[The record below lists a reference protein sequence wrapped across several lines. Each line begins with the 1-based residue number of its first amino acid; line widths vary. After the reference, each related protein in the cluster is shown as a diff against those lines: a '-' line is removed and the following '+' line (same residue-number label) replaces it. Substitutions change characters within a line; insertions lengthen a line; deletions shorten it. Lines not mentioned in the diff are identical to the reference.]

1 MSTIQ
6 PTRAAA
12 VFAAIFF
19 VFGSG
24 AFLPNAVRFDRAA
37 GFAQDAAVETLDASA
52 SVNPGFFGGAADD
65 AGTNAVPATVSPSS
79 DSPFVAPSLL
89 APFGAAP
96 LDSPGVDASSAPL
109 AVAAQFAPLP
119 ASTAD
124 ADASPTPEIAA
135 LDARLAESGRKL
147 VGFLTLQTTAA
158 PGWHIY
164 SPTQGD
170 GGSPTKISVDAA
182 PSFEVGPFR
191 LATPFKVV
199 ESTGFRLEEL
209 TGTADWIAPLT
220 VAADAAPADA
230 AAFLADLK
238 ATGQVSALACSDGEG
253 GSCFPQN
260 VEFSAVF
267 DAQRD
272 AAPIWAAAEKLAVD
286 VGTSD
291 APKTE
296 TAASGADKTDKTNK
310 TTKADKSGDS
320 GNSGDSVKTD
330 ADAPA
335 EKTNFASRRFALL
348 LLYAFLGGLILN
360 ATPCVLP
367 VVGLKIMSFFDQA
380 GQKRSKAFMLNAWY
394 TLGVLVVFFALAF
407 ASVGLSFLF
416 TRALFQIL
424 MSVVVFALALSLMG
438 LWELQA
444 PAFLGGQKSNE
455 LTSKE
460 GSVGAFF
467 KGLITTLLAIPCGAP
482 LLSPTLDWAAET
494 ARGGETGLVVVV
506 YLVIGVGMSSPFLL
520 AGAFPELLKFFPKP
534 GAWMDTFRKT
544 MGYFLLI
551 AVVWILYSAPLDYQ
565 LPTVALLF
573 AIWFACWNIGRNQF
587 EYGPDAF
594 KKKATAWSVSAL
606 VVAVVALCSFDF
618 PGNPF
623 ETTLRSAVEKKTLR
637 WAERA
642 EKSGLLA
649 AEKAKPWRLF
659 DRATLDAELAAG
671 RVVVVDFTADWC
683 VNCKFL
689 EKTILHTPEAL
700 DALSARGVVTMTAD
714 WTNQDAQTPD
724 VLAINELLDAT
735 GARQV
740 PKLMFFSPDDPEN
753 PVVLSGLYSADKFF
767 ETLNNVAPETS
778 VASPKSETPEN

>member
-1 MSTIQ
+1 MSTIR
-6 PTRAAA
+6 PTRLVLLFVATF
-12 VFAAIFF
+12 FAW
-19 VFGSG
+19 GSG
-24 AFLPNAVRFDRAA
+24 AFLPNAVLLDRAA
-37 GFAQDAAVETLDASA
+37 GFAQDA
-52 SVNPGFFGGAADD
+52 
-65 AGTNAVPATVSPSS
+65 
-79 DSPFVAPSLL
+79 DSPFVAPSLID
-89 APFGAAP
+89 PFGAADP
-96 LDSPGVDASSAPL
+96 FGGDSFGAPSSADESTPL
-109 AVAAQFAPLP
+109 SVAAQIAPLP
-119 ASTAD
+119 TTNA
-124 ADASPTPEIAA
+124 PEIAE
-135 LDARLAESGRKL
+135 LAASGRKL
-147 VGFLTLQTTAA
+147 VGFLTLQTTVA

-191 LATPFKVV
+191 LATPFEVV
-199 ESTGFRLEEL
+199 ESTGFLLEEL
-209 TGTADWIAPLT
+209 TGTADWIAPIT
-220 VAADAAPADA
+220 VVADAAPADV

-238 ATGQVSALACSDGEG
+238 ATGKVAALACSDGEG

-260 VEFSAVF
+260 VEFSAAF
-267 DAQRD
+267 DSSRD
-272 AAPIWAAAEKLAVD
+272 AGSIWAAAEKLAPAASAPSAVD
-286 VGTSD
+286 AS
-291 APKTE
+291 KTE
-296 TAASGADKTDKTNK
+296 ASAADADATGKTDK
-310 TTKADKSGDS
+310 SGQAEQ
-320 GNSGDSVKTD
+320 
-330 ADAPA
+330 ADAPV

-348 LLYAFLGGLILN
+348 ILYAFLGGLILN

-380 GQKRSKAFMLNAWY
+380 GQKRSKAFMLNLWY
-394 TLGVLVVFFALAF
+394 ALGVSVVFFALAF

-424 MSVVVFALALSLMG
+424 MSVIVFALALSMMG

-494 ARGGETGLVVVV
+494 ARNGETGLVVVV
-506 YLVIGVGMSSPFLL
+506 YLVIGLGMSSPFLL

-534 GAWMDTFRKT
+534 GAWMETFRKT

-551 AVVWILYSAPLDYQ
+551 AVAWLLYSAPLDYQ

-594 KKKATAWSVSAL
+594 KKKAVGWGVSAL
-606 VVAVVALCSFDF
+606 VVAAVVFASFDF

-623 ETTLRSAVEKKTLR
+623 ETTLRPAVEKKMLR

-649 AEKAKPWRLF
+649 AEKEKPWRLF

-700 DALSARGVVTMTAD
+700 DALDGRGVVTMTAD

-740 PKLMFFSPDDPEN
+740 PKLMFFSPSDPEN

-767 ETLNNVAPETS
+767 ETLESVAPATE
-778 VASPKSETPEN
+778 KSQAETPKK

>member
-1 MSTIQ
+1 MSTFRL
-6 PTRAAA
+6 TRAVV
-12 VFAAIFF
+12 VFATFF
-19 VFGSG
+19 FIWGSG
-24 AFLPNAVRFDRAA
+24 TFLPNAVLLDRAA
-37 GFAQDAAVETLDASA
+37 GFAQDAAVETLDANANASA
-52 SVNPGFFGGAADD
+52 A
-65 AGTNAVPATVSPSS
+65 PSG

-89 APFGAAP
+89 DPFANDPFASNPFGGDANADANAP
-96 LDSPGVDASSAPL
+96 LS
-109 AVAAQFAPLP
+109 VAAQIAPLP
-119 ASTAD
+119 ASVAD
-124 ADASPTPEIAA
+124 DASPTSEIAA
-135 LDARLAESGRKL
+135 LDAELAASGRKL

-158 PGWHIY
+158 TGWHIY

-182 PSFEVGPFR
+182 PTFEVGPFR

-199 ESTGFRLEEL
+199 ESTGFKLEEL
-209 TGTADWIAPLT
+209 TGTADWIAPIS
-220 VAADAAPADA
+220 VAADAAPADV

-238 ATGQVSALACSDGEG
+238 ATGKVSALACSDGEG

-260 VEFSAVF
+260 VEFSAAF
-267 DAQRD
+267 DATR
-272 AAPIWAAAEKLAVD
+272 AVAPIWAAAEKLVSASAAVD
-286 VGTSD
+286 AS
-291 APKTE
+291 KTE
-296 TAASGADKTDKTNK
+296 VVADATVATGVKSAQTGKT
-310 TTKADKSGDS
+310 
-320 GNSGDSVKTD
+320 VKTD
-330 ADAPA
+330 AGAPA
-335 EKTNFASRRFALL
+335 EKTSFASRRFALL

-367 VVGLKIMSFFDQA
+367 VIGLKIMSFFDQA
-380 GQKRSKAFMLNAWY
+380 GQKRSKAFMLNVWY
-394 TLGVLVVFFALAF
+394 TLGVSVVFFALAF

-424 MSVVVFALALSLMG
+424 MSVIVFALALSLMG

-494 ARGGETGLVVVV
+494 ARGGETALVVVV
-506 YLVIGVGMSSPFLL
+506 YLVIGLGMSSPFLL

-534 GAWMDTFRKT
+534 GAWMETFRKT

-551 AVVWILYSAPLDYQ
+551 AVAWILYSAPLDYQ

-573 AIWFACWNIGRNQF
+573 AIWFACWNVGRNQF

-594 KKKATAWSVSAL
+594 KKKAVGWSVSAL
-606 VVAVVALCSFDF
+606 VVAAVVLCSFDF
-618 PGNPF
+618 PGNPLK
-623 ETTLRSAVEKKTLR
+623 TTLRPAVEKKMLR

-642 EKSGLLA
+642 EKAGLLA
-649 AEKAKPWRLF
+649 AEKEKPWRLF

-740 PKLMFFSPDDPEN
+740 PKLMFFSPADPEN

-767 ETLNNVAPETS
+767 ETLNQFAPEAEKTS
-778 VASPKSETPEN
+778 SKPETPEK

>member
-1 MSTIQ
+1 MSTIRA
-6 PTRAAA
+6 TRLALLFVASL
-12 VFAAIFF
+12 FAW
-19 VFGSG
+19 GSG
-24 AFLPNAVRFDRAA
+24 TFFPNAVSFDRAA
-37 GFAQDAAVETLDASA
+37 GFAQDA
-52 SVNPGFFGGAADD
+52 
-65 AGTNAVPATVSPSS
+65 
-79 DSPFVAPSLL
+79 DSPFVAPSLVD
-89 APFGAAP
+89 PFGAADP
-96 LDSPGVDASSAPL
+96 FGGDSFGAASSADASTPL
-109 AVAAQFAPLP
+109 SVAAQIAPLP
-119 ASTAD
+119 TSD
-124 ADASPTPEIAA
+124 APEIAEFA
-135 LDARLAESGRKL
+135 ASGRKL
-147 VGFLTLQTTAA
+147 VGFLTLQTTVAS
-158 PGWHIY
+158 GWHIY

-191 LATPFKVV
+191 LATPFEVV
-199 ESTGFRLEEL
+199 ESTGFKLEEL
-209 TGTADWIAPLT
+209 TGNADWIAPIT
-220 VAADAAPADA
+220 VAADAAPADV

-238 ATGQVSALACSDGEG
+238 ATGKVSALACSDGEG

-260 VEFSAVF
+260 VEFSAAF
-267 DAQRD
+267 DASRD
-272 AAPIWAAAEKLAVD
+272 AAPIWAAAEKLAPAAPAVD
-286 VGTSD
+286 
-291 APKTE
+291 ALQTE
-296 TAASGADKTDKTNK
+296 TPADVAGKDDKTGQVDQ
-310 TTKADKSGDS
+310 AE
-320 GNSGDSVKTD
+320 
-330 ADAPA
+330 APV
-335 EKTNFASRRFALL
+335 EKTRFASRRFALL
-348 LLYAFLGGLILN
+348 ILYAFLGGLILN

-367 VVGLKIMSFFDQA
+367 VIGLKIMSFFSQA
-380 GQKRSKAFMLNAWY
+380 GQKRSKAFMLNVWY
-394 TLGVLVVFFALAF
+394 TLGVSVVFFALAF

-424 MSVVVFALALSLMG
+424 MSVVVFALALSMMG

-467 KGLITTLLAIPCGAP
+467 KGLVTTLLAIPCGAP

-494 ARGGETGLVVVV
+494 ARNGETGLVVVV
-506 YLVIGVGMSSPFLL
+506 YLIIGLGMSSPFLL

-534 GAWMDTFRKT
+534 GAWMETFRKT

-551 AVVWILYSAPLDYQ
+551 AVAWILYSAPLDYQ
-565 LPTVALLF
+565 LPTVTLLF

-594 KKKATAWSVSAL
+594 KKKATGWVVSAL
-606 VVAVVALCSFDF
+606 VVVAAVFASFDF

-623 ETTLRSAVEKKTLR
+623 ETTLRPAVEKKMLR

-649 AEKAKPWRLF
+649 AEKEKPWRLF

-671 RVVVVDFTADWC
+671 RIVVVDFTADWC

-700 DALSARGVVTMTAD
+700 DALSARGVLTMTAD

-740 PKLMFFSPDDPEN
+740 PKLMFFSPDAPEN

-767 ETLNNVAPETS
+767 ETLDAVAPKAE
-778 VASPKSETPEN
+778 ADAAPEK

>member
-1 MSTIQ
+1 MSTIR
-6 PTRAAA
+6 PTRLAA
-12 VFAAIFF
+12 VFAAIFIIL
-19 VFGSG
+19 GS
-24 AFLPNAVRFDRAA
+24 APFLPNAVQLNRAA
-37 GFAQDAAVETLDASA
+37 GFAQDAAVETLDAG
-52 SVNPGFFGGAADD
+52 PFGFGAPD
-65 AGTNAVPATVSPSS
+65 ANAAASPS
-79 DSPFVAPSLL
+79 DASPFVAPSLL

-96 LDSPGVDASSAPL
+96 VDSASADAAPL
-109 AVAAQFAPLP
+109 SVAAQLAPLP
-119 ASTAD
+119 TNA
-124 ADASPTPEIAA
+124 PE
-135 LDARLAESGRKL
+135 LAELAATGRTL

-182 PSFEVGPFR
+182 PTFEVGPFR

-199 ESTGFRLEEL
+199 ESTGFKLEEL

-220 VAADAAPADA
+220 VASADAPADV

-260 VEFSAVF
+260 VEFVASF
-267 DAQRD
+267 DAKRD

-286 VGTSD
+286 V
-291 APKTE
+291 E
-296 TAASGADKTDKTNK
+296 TAADASKTEVADDATGVKTDKTGK
-310 TTKADKSGDS
+310 TKQA
-320 GNSGDSVKTD
+320 D

-335 EKTNFASRRFALL
+335 EKTSFASRRFALL

-367 VVGLKIMSFFDQA
+367 VIGLKIMSFFDQA
-380 GQKRSKAFMLNAWY
+380 GQKRSKAFMLNVWY
-394 TLGVLVVFFALAF
+394 TLGVSVVFFALAF

-506 YLVIGVGMSSPFLL
+506 YLVIGLGMSSPFLL

-551 AVVWILYSAPLDYQ
+551 AVAWILYSAPLDYQ

-594 KKKATAWSVSAL
+594 KKKAVGWGVSAL
-606 VVAVVALCSFDF
+606 VVAAVVLCSFDF
-618 PGNPF
+618 PGNPLK
-623 ETTLRSAVEKKTLR
+623 TTLRPAVEKKMLR

-642 EKSGLLA
+642 EKAGLLA
-649 AEKAKPWRLF
+649 AEKEKPWRLF
-659 DRATLDAELAAG
+659 DRATLDAELASG

-700 DALSARGVVTMTAD
+700 DALDARDVVTMTAD

-767 ETLNNVAPETS
+767 ETLNNVAPETEKTS
-778 VASPKSETPEN
+778 SKAETSEK

>member
-1 MSTIQ
+1 MPTIRST
-6 PTRAAA
+6 RAA
-12 VFAAIFF
+12 VFAAILF

-24 AFLPNAVRFDRAA
+24 TFLSNAVQFDRAA
-37 GFAQDAAVETLDASA
+37 GFAQDAVGETLDASA
-52 SVNPGFFGGAADD
+52 
-65 AGTNAVPATVSPSS
+65 TVSAAPSG

-89 APFGAAP
+89 DPFAASDPFASDPFGGDATAAGADAAP
-96 LDSPGVDASSAPL
+96 LS
-109 AVAAQFAPLP
+109 VAAQIAPLP
-119 ASTAD
+119 ATNA
-124 ADASPTPEIAA
+124 PELAK
-135 LDARLAESGRKL
+135 LAESGRKL
-147 VGFLTLQTTAA
+147 VGFLTLQTTVA

-191 LATPFKVV
+191 LATPFQVV
-199 ESTGFRLEEL
+199 ESTGFLLEEL
-209 TGTADWIAPLT
+209 TGTADWIAPIT
-220 VAADAAPADA
+220 VAADAAPADV

-238 ATGQVSALACSDGEG
+238 ATGKVSALACSDGEG

-260 VEFSAVF
+260 VEFTAAF
-267 DAQRD
+267 DASRD
-272 AAPIWAAAEKLAVD
+272 AAPIWAAAEKLASAASTADAAKAETSAD
-286 VGTSD
+286 VATDGGKSD
-291 APKTE
+291 KTVKTE
-296 TAASGADKTDKTNK
+296 QTA
-310 TTKADKSGDS
+310 
-320 GNSGDSVKTD
+320 

-335 EKTNFASRRFALL
+335 EKTSFASRRFALL

-380 GQKRSKAFMLNAWY
+380 GQKRSKAFMLNVWY
-394 TLGVLVVFFALAF
+394 TLGVSVVFFALAF

-416 TRALFQIL
+416 TRALFQVL
-424 MSVVVFALALSLMG
+424 MSVIVFALALSLMG

-494 ARGGETGLVVVV
+494 ARQGEIGLVVVV

-551 AVVWILYSAPLDYQ
+551 AVAWILYSAPLDYQ

-594 KKKATAWSVSAL
+594 KKKAVGWGVSAL
-606 VVAVVALCSFDF
+606 VVAAVVFASFDF

-623 ETTLRSAVEKKTLR
+623 ETTLRPAVEKKMLR

-642 EKSGLLA
+642 EKAGLLA
-649 AEKAKPWRLF
+649 AEKEKPWRLF

-767 ETLNNVAPETS
+767 ETLNNVAPETETS
-778 VASPKSETPEN
+778 QAETPEK

>member
-1 MSTIQ
+1 MPTIRS
-6 PTRAAA
+6 TRAAL
-12 VFAAIFF
+12 FAAIFF

-24 AFLPNAVRFDRAA
+24 AFLPNAVLLDRAA
-37 GFAQDAAVETLDASA
+37 GFAQDA
-52 SVNPGFFGGAADD
+52 
-65 AGTNAVPATVSPSS
+65 
-79 DSPFVAPSLL
+79 DSPFVAPSLID
-89 APFGAAP
+89 PFGAADP
-96 LDSPGVDASSAPL
+96 FGGDSFGASSSADESTPL
-109 AVAAQFAPLP
+109 SVAAQIAPLP
-119 ASTAD
+119 ASNV
-124 ADASPTPEIAA
+124 PELAA
-135 LDARLAESGRKL
+135 SGRKL
-147 VGFLTLQTTAA
+147 VGFLTLQTTVA

-191 LATPFKVV
+191 LATPFEVV
-199 ESTGFRLEEL
+199 ESTGFLLEEL
-209 TGTADWIAPLT
+209 TGTADWIAPIT
-220 VAADAAPADA
+220 VAADAAPADV

-238 ATGQVSALACSDGEG
+238 ATGKVAALACSDGEG

-260 VEFSAVF
+260 VEFSAAF
-267 DAQRD
+267 DASRD
-272 AAPIWAAAEKLAVD
+272 AASIWAAAEKLAPASAV
-286 VGTSD
+286 VD

-296 TAASGADKTDKTNK
+296 AGAA
-310 TTKADKSGDS
+310 
-320 GNSGDSVKTD
+320 VKTD
-330 ADAPA
+330 ADGKTGEVEQADGAPV
-335 EKTNFASRRFALL
+335 EKTSFASRRFALL

-380 GQKRSKAFMLNAWY
+380 GQKRSKAFMLNVWY
-394 TLGVLVVFFALAF
+394 TLGVSVVFFALAF

-416 TRALFQIL
+416 TRALFQVL

-494 ARGGETGLVVVV
+494 ARQGEIGLVVVV

-551 AVVWILYSAPLDYQ
+551 AVAWILYSAPLDYQ

-594 KKKATAWSVSAL
+594 KKKAVGWGVSAL
-606 VVAVVALCSFDF
+606 VVAAVVFASFDF

-623 ETTLRSAVEKKTLR
+623 ETTLRPAVEKKMLR

-649 AEKAKPWRLF
+649 AEKEKPWRLF

-740 PKLMFFSPDDPEN
+740 PKLMFFSPSDPEN

-767 ETLNNVAPETS
+767 ETLNQVAPET
-778 VASPKSETPEN
+778 ATAKTETTEKQK

>member
-1 MSTIQ
+1 MPTIRST
-6 PTRAAA
+6 R
-12 VFAAIFF
+12 FAAIFATFFF
-19 VFGSG
+19 VWGSG
-24 AFLPNAVRFDRAA
+24 AFLANSVLLDGAA
-37 GFAQDAAVETLDASA
+37 GFAQDAAGETFDASA
-52 SVNPGFFGGAADD
+52 
-65 AGTNAVPATVSPSS
+65 TVSAAPSG

-89 APFGAAP
+89 DPFAADPFASDPFG
-96 LDSPGVDASSAPL
+96 GDAGAGADASAPL
-109 AVAAQFAPLP
+109 SVAAQIAPLP
-119 ASTAD
+119 TSD
-124 ADASPTPEIAA
+124 APEIAE
-135 LDARLAESGRKL
+135 LAASGRKL
-147 VGFLTLQTTAA
+147 VGFLTLQTTVA

-182 PSFEVGPFR
+182 PSFEVGPFL

-199 ESTGFRLEEL
+199 ESTGFLLEEL
-209 TGTADWIAPLT
+209 TGTADWVAPIT
-220 VAADAAPADA
+220 VAADAAPADV
-230 AAFLADLK
+230 AAFLAALK
-238 ATGQVSALACSDGEG
+238 ASGKVAALACSDGEG

-260 VEFSAVF
+260 VEFAAAF
-267 DAQRD
+267 DASRD
-272 AAPIWAAAEKLAVD
+272 AASIWAAAEKIAAA
-286 VGTSD
+286 S
-291 APKTE
+291 KTE
-296 TAASGADKTDKTNK
+296 TSAA
-310 TTKADKSGDS
+310 
-320 GNSGDSVKTD
+320 VKID
-330 ADAPA
+330 AVASTGKVAPTLDASPA
-335 EKTNFASRRFALL
+335 EKTSFASRRFALL

-380 GQKRSKAFMLNAWY
+380 GQKRSKAFMLNLWY
-394 TLGVLVVFFALAF
+394 TLGVSVVFFALAF

-416 TRALFQIL
+416 TRALFQVL

-506 YLVIGVGMSSPFLL
+506 YLVIGLGMSSPFLL

-534 GAWMDTFRKT
+534 GVWMDTFRKT

-551 AVVWILYSAPLDYQ
+551 AVAWILYSAPLDYQ

-594 KKKATAWSVSAL
+594 KKKVVGWSVSAL
-606 VVAVVALCSFDF
+606 VVAAVVLCSFDF
-618 PGNPF
+618 PGNPLK
-623 ETTLRSAVEKKTLR
+623 TTLRPAVEKKMLR

-642 EKSGLLA
+642 DKSGLLD

-700 DALSARGVVTMTAD
+700 DALSDRGVVTMTAD

-740 PKLMFFSPDDPEN
+740 PKLMFFSPDAPEK

-767 ETLNNVAPETS
+767 ETLNQVAPTAEKTQ
-778 VASPKSETPEN
+778 AEKTQAETPKK

>member
-1 MSTIQ
+1 MSTISL
-6 PTRAAA
+6 PRLAAF
-12 VFAAIFF
+12 FAAFFF
-19 VFGSG
+19 VLG
-24 AFLPNAVRFDRAA
+24 AAPLSPNV
-37 GFAQDAAVETLDASA
+37 GFAQDA
-52 SVNPGFFGGAADD
+52 
-65 AGTNAVPATVSPSS
+65 

-89 APFGAAP
+89 DPFGAGSFGADATAGAAASEP
-96 LDSPGVDASSAPL
+96 LS
-109 AVAAQFAPLP
+109 VAAQLAPLP
-119 ASTAD
+119 ANA
-124 ADASPTPEIAA
+124 PEIAE
-135 LDARLAESGRKL
+135 LAESGRKL
-147 VGFLTLQTTAA
+147 VGFLTLQTTVA

-191 LATPFKVV
+191 LATPFQVV
-199 ESTGFRLEEL
+199 ESTGFSLEEL
-209 TGTADWIAPLT
+209 TGTADWIAPIS
-220 VAADAAPADA
+220 VDAGADVS
-230 AAFLADLK
+230 LESLK

-260 VEFSAVF
+260 VEFAAVF
-267 DAQRD
+267 DSARD
-272 AAPIWAAAEKLAVD
+272 AAPIWAAAEKLAPA
-286 VGTSD
+286 D
-291 APKTE
+291 A
-296 TAASGADKTDKTNK
+296 A
-310 TTKADKSGDS
+310 
-320 GNSGDSVKTD
+320 VKPD
-330 ADAPA
+330 ATVKPAQVDAPA
-335 EKTNFASRRFALL
+335 EKTSFASRRFALL

-380 GQKRSKAFMLNAWY
+380 GQKRAKAFMLNVWY
-394 TLGVLVVFFALAF
+394 TLGVSVVFFALAF

-416 TRALFQIL
+416 TRALFQVV

-444 PAFLGGQKSNE
+444 PAFLGGRKSNE

-460 GSVGAFF
+460 GGVGAFF

-494 ARGGETGLVVVV
+494 ARQGELGLVVVV
-506 YLVIGVGMSSPFLL
+506 YLVIGVGMASPFLL

-551 AVVWILYSAPLDYQ
+551 AALWILYSAPLDYQ
-565 LPTVALLF
+565 LPTLALLF
-573 AIWFACWNIGRNQF
+573 AVWFACWNIGRNQF

-594 KKKATAWSVSAL
+594 KKKATGWGVSAL
-606 VVAVVALCSFDF
+606 VVAAAVLCSFDI
-618 PGNPF
+618 PGSPF
-623 ETTLRSAVEKKTLR
+623 ETTLRSAVEKKLIR
-637 WAERA
+637 WAIRA
-642 EKSGLLA
+642 ERDGRLEQKD
-649 AEKAKPWRLF
+649 WRLF
-659 DRATLDAELAAG
+659 DRSSLDAELAKG

-689 EKTILHTPEAL
+689 EKTILHTPKAL
-700 DALSARGVVTMTAD
+700 DALNARGVVTMTAD

-740 PKLMFFSPDDPEN
+740 PKLMFFSPADPEN

-767 ETLNNVAPETS
+767 ATLDEIAPQAE
-778 VASPKSETPEN
+778 APKK

>member
-1 MSTIQ
+1 MSTIR
-6 PTRAAA
+6 PTRAAF

-19 VFGSG
+19 VLGSG
-24 AFLPNAVRFDRAA
+24 TFLPNAVQFDRDA
-37 GFAQDAAVETLDASA
+37 GFAQDAAVETLDPGPFGFGAGDAAS
-52 SVNPGFFGGAADD
+52 D
-65 AGTNAVPATVSPSS
+65 ATVSSPG

-96 LDSPGVDASSAPL
+96 LDPTGADASSAPL
-109 AVAAQFAPLP
+109 AVAAQLAPLSVV
-119 ASTAD
+119 STAD
-124 ADASPTPEIAA
+124 DAAASPTPEVAA
-135 LDARLAESGRKL
+135 LVAELAESQRTL

-182 PSFEVGPFR
+182 PTFEVGPFR
-191 LATPFKVV
+191 LATPFQVV
-199 ESTGFRLEEL
+199 ESTGFKLEEL
-209 TGTADWIAPLT
+209 TGTADWIAPIT
-220 VAADAAPADA
+220 VAADAAPADV

-267 DAQRD
+267 DAKRD
-272 AAPIWAAAEKLAVD
+272 AAPIWAAAEKFA
-286 VGTSD
+286 SA
-291 APKTE
+291 AP
-296 TAASGADKTDKTNK
+296 TAAASKSETSADGATDG
-310 TTKADKSGDS
+310 DKSG
-320 GNSGDSVKTD
+320 KIAKTKQTD

-335 EKTNFASRRFALL
+335 EKTSFASRRFALL

-367 VVGLKIMSFFDQA
+367 VIGLKIMSFFDQA
-380 GQKRSKAFMLNAWY
+380 GQKRSKAFILNVWY
-394 TLGVLVVFFALAF
+394 TLGVSVVFFALAF

-506 YLVIGVGMSSPFLL
+506 YLVIGLGMSSPFLL

-551 AVVWILYSAPLDYQ
+551 AVAWILYSAPLDYQ

-594 KKKATAWSVSAL
+594 KKKAVGWSVSAL
-606 VVAVVALCSFDF
+606 VVAAVVLCSFDF
-618 PGNPF
+618 PGNPLK
-623 ETTLRSAVEKKTLR
+623 TTLRPAVEKKMLR

-642 EKSGLLA
+642 EKAGLLA
-649 AEKAKPWRLF
+649 AEKEKPWRLF

-700 DALSARGVVTMTAD
+700 DALDARGVVTMTAD

-767 ETLNNVAPETS
+767 ETLNDVAPETEKTS
-778 VASPKSETPEN
+778 SKAGTPEK

>member
-1 MSTIQ
+1 MPTFRS
-6 PTRAAA
+6 TRAAA
-12 VFAAIFF
+12 VFATFF
-19 VFGSG
+19 FIWGSG
-24 AFLPNAVRFDRAA
+24 SFLPNAVLLDRAA
-37 GFAQDAAVETLDASA
+37 GFAQDAAVETLDAGPFDFGAGDSA
-52 SVNPGFFGGAADD
+52 A
-65 AGTNAVPATVSPSS
+65 TVPAS
-79 DSPFVAPSLL
+79 DGSPFVAPSLL

-96 LDSPGVDASSAPL
+96 LDPTGADASSAPL
-109 AVAAQFAPLP
+109 AVAAQLAPLP
-119 ASTAD
+119 ASTGAGAANADD
-124 ADASPTPEIAA
+124 ADDANASPTPEVAA
-135 LDARLAESGRKL
+135 LAAELAESKRTL

-182 PSFEVGPFR
+182 PTFEVGPFR
-191 LATPFKVV
+191 LATPFQVV
-199 ESTGFRLEEL
+199 ESTGFKLEEL
-209 TGTADWIAPLT
+209 TGTADWIAPIT
-220 VAADAAPADA
+220 VAADAAPADV

-267 DAQRD
+267 DASRD
-272 AAPIWAAAEKLAVD
+272 AAPIWAAAEKLA
-286 VGTSD
+286 SA
-291 APKTE
+291 APTD
-296 TAASGADKTDKTNK
+296 AASKSETSADVATADKTDNSGKNKQSNK
-310 TTKADKSGDS
+310 TGKI
-320 GNSGDSVKTD
+320 VKTEQTD

-335 EKTNFASRRFALL
+335 EKTSFASRRFALL

-367 VVGLKIMSFFDQA
+367 VIGLKIMSFFDQA
-380 GQKRSKAFMLNAWY
+380 GQKRSKAFMLNVWY
-394 TLGVLVVFFALAF
+394 TLGVSVVFFALAF

-506 YLVIGVGMSSPFLL
+506 YLVIGLGMSSPFLL

-551 AVVWILYSAPLDYQ
+551 AVAWILYSAPLDYQ

-594 KKKATAWSVSAL
+594 KKKAVGWGVSAL
-606 VVAVVALCSFDF
+606 VVAAVVLCSFDF
-618 PGNPF
+618 PGNPLK
-623 ETTLRSAVEKKTLR
+623 TTLRPAVEKKMLR

-642 EKSGLLA
+642 EKAGLLA
-649 AEKAKPWRLF
+649 AEKEKPWRLF

-767 ETLNNVAPETS
+767 ETLNNVASETETS
-778 VASPKSETPEN
+778 QAETPEK

>member
-1 MSTIQ
+1 MPTIRST
-6 PTRAAA
+6 R
-12 VFAAIFF
+12 FAAIFATFFF
-19 VFGSG
+19 VWGSG
-24 AFLPNAVRFDRAA
+24 AFLANSVLLDGAA
-37 GFAQDAAVETLDASA
+37 GFAQDAAGETFDASA
-52 SVNPGFFGGAADD
+52 
-65 AGTNAVPATVSPSS
+65 TVSAAPSG

-89 APFGAAP
+89 DPFAADPFASDPFG
-96 LDSPGVDASSAPL
+96 GDAGAGADASAPL
-109 AVAAQFAPLP
+109 SVAAQIAPLP
-119 ASTAD
+119 TSD
-124 ADASPTPEIAA
+124 APEIAE
-135 LDARLAESGRKL
+135 LAASGRKL
-147 VGFLTLQTTAA
+147 VGFLTLQTTVA

-182 PSFEVGPFR
+182 P
-191 LATPFKVV
+191 
-199 ESTGFRLEEL
+199 
-209 TGTADWIAPLT
+209 AD
-220 VAADAAPADA
+220 V
-230 AAFLADLK
+230 AAFLAALK
-238 ATGQVSALACSDGEG
+238 ASGKVAALACSDGEG

-260 VEFSAVF
+260 VEFAAAF
-267 DAQRD
+267 DASRD
-272 AAPIWAAAEKLAVD
+272 AASIWAAAEKIAAA
-286 VGTSD
+286 S
-291 APKTE
+291 KTE
-296 TAASGADKTDKTNK
+296 TSAA
-310 TTKADKSGDS
+310 
-320 GNSGDSVKTD
+320 VKID
-330 ADAPA
+330 AVASTGKVAPTLDASPA
-335 EKTNFASRRFALL
+335 EKTSFASRRFALL

-380 GQKRSKAFMLNAWY
+380 GQKRSKAFMLNLWY
-394 TLGVLVVFFALAF
+394 TLGVSVVFFALAF

-416 TRALFQIL
+416 TRALFQVL

-506 YLVIGVGMSSPFLL
+506 YLVIGLGMSSPFLL

-534 GAWMDTFRKT
+534 GVWMDTFRKT

-551 AVVWILYSAPLDYQ
+551 AVAWILYSAPLDYQ

-594 KKKATAWSVSAL
+594 KKKVVGWSVSAL
-606 VVAVVALCSFDF
+606 VVAAVVLCSFDF
-618 PGNPF
+618 PGNPLK
-623 ETTLRSAVEKKTLR
+623 TTLRPAVEKKMLR

-642 EKSGLLA
+642 DKSGLLD

-700 DALSARGVVTMTAD
+700 DALSDRGVVTMTAD

-740 PKLMFFSPDDPEN
+740 PKLMFFSPDAPEK

-767 ETLNNVAPETS
+767 ETLNQVAPTAEKTQ
-778 VASPKSETPEN
+778 AEKTQAEKTQAETPKK

>member
-1 MSTIQ
+1 MPTFRST
-6 PTRAAA
+6 RAA

-19 VFGSG
+19 VLGSG
-24 AFLPNAVRFDRAA
+24 TFLPNAVQFDRAA
-37 GFAQDAAVETLDASA
+37 GFAQDAAVETLDAGPFGFGAGDSA
-52 SVNPGFFGGAADD
+52 
-65 AGTNAVPATVSPSS
+65 ATAPSS
-79 DSPFVAPSLL
+79 GDSPFVAPSLL
-89 APFGAAP
+89 APFGADPVDSANADAAP
-96 LDSPGVDASSAPL
+96 LT
-109 AVAAQFAPLP
+109 VAAQLAPIP
-119 ASTAD
+119 DSVNA
-124 ADASPTPEIAA
+124 PEF
-135 LDARLAESGRKL
+135 AESGRTL

-191 LATPFKVV
+191 LATPFKIV
-199 ESTGFRLEEL
+199 ESTGFKLEEL

-220 VAADAAPADA
+220 VSADAAPADV

-260 VEFSAVF
+260 VEFSAAF
-267 DAQRD
+267 DASRD
-272 AAPIWAAAEKLAVD
+272 AAPIWAAAEKLASAAS
-286 VGTSD
+286 TD
-291 APKTE
+291 AATKTE
-296 TAASGADKTDKTNK
+296 TSADVATDEKTDKIAK
-310 TTKADKSGDS
+310 TKQ
-320 GNSGDSVKTD
+320 TD

-335 EKTNFASRRFALL
+335 EKTSFASRRFALL

-380 GQKRSKAFMLNAWY
+380 GQKRSKAFMLNVWY
-394 TLGVLVVFFALAF
+394 TLGVSVVFFALAF

-416 TRALFQIL
+416 TRALFQVL
-424 MSVVVFALALSLMG
+424 MSVIVFALALSLMG

-494 ARGGETGLVVVV
+494 ARQGEIGLVVVV

-534 GAWMDTFRKT
+534 GLWMETFRKT

-551 AVVWILYSAPLDYQ
+551 AVAWILYSAPLDYQ

-594 KKKATAWSVSAL
+594 KKKAVGWGVSAF
-606 VVAVVALCSFDF
+606 VVAAVVFASFDF

-623 ETTLRSAVEKKTLR
+623 ETTLRPAVEKKMLR

-642 EKSGLLA
+642 EKAGLLA
-649 AEKAKPWRLF
+649 AEKEKPWRLF

-767 ETLNNVAPETS
+767 ETLNNVAPENS
-778 VASPKSETPEN
+778 VASPKSETPEK

>member
-1 MSTIQ
+1 MPTFRS
-6 PTRAAA
+6 TRAAA
-12 VFAAIFF
+12 IFATFFF
-19 VFGSG
+19 VWGSG
-24 AFLPNAVRFDRAA
+24 AFLPNAVLLDRAA
-37 GFAQDAAVETLDASA
+37 GFAQDAAVETLDESA
-52 SVNPGFFGGAADD
+52 SVNPGFFGGTADES
-65 AGTNAVPATVSPSS
+65 GTNAVPATASS
-79 DSPFVAPSLL
+79 SADSPFVAPSLL

-96 LDSPGVDASSAPL
+96 LDPTGADASSAPL
-109 AVAAQFAPLP
+109 AVAAQLSPLP
-119 ASTAD
+119 ASSNAD
-124 ADASPTPEIAA
+124 ADSDASLTPEIAA
-135 LDARLAESGRKL
+135 LDAKLAAAGRKL

-182 PSFEVGPFR
+182 PTFEVGPFR
-191 LATPFKVV
+191 LATPFQVV
-199 ESTGFRLEEL
+199 ESTGFKLEEL
-209 TGTADWIAPLT
+209 TGTADWVAPIS
-220 VAADAAPADA
+220 VAADAAPADV

-267 DAQRD
+267 DAKRA
-272 AAPIWAAAEKLAVD
+272 AAPIWAAAEQLAAVD
-286 VGTSD
+286 
-291 APKTE
+291 AAKTE
-296 TAASGADKTDKTNK
+296 VAADATAATGVKSDKT
-310 TTKADKSGDS
+310 A
-320 GNSGDSVKTD
+320 KTD
-330 ADAPA
+330 VDAPA
-335 EKTNFASRRFALL
+335 EKTSFASRRFALL
-348 LLYAFLGGLILN
+348 LFYAFLGGLILN

-367 VVGLKIMSFFDQA
+367 VIGLKILSFFDQA
-380 GQKRSKAFMLNAWY
+380 GQKRSKAFMLNVWY
-394 TLGVLVVFFALAF
+394 TLGVSVVFFALAF

-424 MSVVVFALALSLMG
+424 MSVIVFALALSLMG

-494 ARGGETGLVVVV
+494 ARGGEIGLVVVV
-506 YLVIGVGMSSPFLL
+506 YLVIGLGMSSPFLL

-551 AVVWILYSAPLDYQ
+551 AVAWILYSAPLDYQ

-594 KKKATAWSVSAL
+594 KKKAVGWGVSTL
-606 VVAVVALCSFDF
+606 VVAAVVLCAFDF
-618 PGNPF
+618 PGNPLK
-623 ETTLRSAVEKKTLR
+623 TTLRPAVEKKMLR

-649 AEKAKPWRLF
+649 AEKEKPWRLF

-700 DALSARGVVTMTAD
+700 DALDARGVVTMTAD

-740 PKLMFFSPDDPEN
+740 PKLMFFSPADPEN

-767 ETLNNVAPETS
+767 ETLNQFASETEKTSPKAEAPE
-778 VASPKSETPEN
+778 K

>member
-1 MSTIQ
+1 
-6 PTRAAA
+6 
-12 VFAAIFF
+12 
-19 VFGSG
+19 
-24 AFLPNAVRFDRAA
+24 
-37 GFAQDAAVETLDASA
+37 
-52 SVNPGFFGGAADD
+52 
-65 AGTNAVPATVSPSS
+65 
-79 DSPFVAPSLL
+79 
-89 APFGAAP
+89 
-96 LDSPGVDASSAPL
+96 
-109 AVAAQFAPLP
+109 
-119 ASTAD
+119 
-124 ADASPTPEIAA
+124 
-135 LDARLAESGRKL
+135 
-147 VGFLTLQTTAA
+147 
-158 PGWHIY
+158 
-164 SPTQGD
+164 
-170 GGSPTKISVDAA
+170 
-182 PSFEVGPFR
+182 
-191 LATPFKVV
+191 
-199 ESTGFRLEEL
+199 
-209 TGTADWIAPLT
+209 
-220 VAADAAPADA
+220 
-230 AAFLADLK
+230 
-238 ATGQVSALACSDGEG
+238 
-253 GSCFPQN
+253 
-260 VEFSAVF
+260 
-267 DAQRD
+267 
-272 AAPIWAAAEKLAVD
+272 
-286 VGTSD
+286 
-291 APKTE
+291 
-296 TAASGADKTDKTNK
+296 
-310 TTKADKSGDS
+310 
-320 GNSGDSVKTD
+320 
-330 ADAPA
+330 
-335 EKTNFASRRFALL
+335 
-348 LLYAFLGGLILN
+348 
-360 ATPCVLP
+360 
-367 VVGLKIMSFFDQA
+367 
-380 GQKRSKAFMLNAWY
+380 MLNVWY
-394 TLGVLVVFFALAF
+394 TLGVSVVFFALAF

-506 YLVIGVGMSSPFLL
+506 YLVIGLGMSSPFLL

-534 GAWMDTFRKT
+534 GLWMETFRKT

-551 AVVWILYSAPLDYQ
+551 AVAWILYSAPLDYQ

-573 AIWFACWNIGRNQF
+573 AIWFACWNVGRNQF

-594 KKKATAWSVSAL
+594 KKKAVGWVVSAL
-606 VVAVVALCSFDF
+606 VVAAAVLCSFDF
-618 PGNPF
+618 PGNPLK
-623 ETTLRSAVEKKTLR
+623 TTLRPAVEKKMLR

-642 EKSGLLA
+642 EKAGLLA
-649 AEKAKPWRLF
+649 AEKEKPWRLF

-740 PKLMFFSPDDPEN
+740 PKLMFFSPDAPEN

-767 ETLNNVAPETS
+767 ETLNNVAPKTATPQTETS
-778 VASPKSETPEN
+778 EK

>member
-1 MSTIQ
+1 MSTIR
-6 PTRAAA
+6 PTRLVLLFVATL
-12 VFAAIFF
+12 FAW
-19 VFGSG
+19 GSG
-24 AFLPNAVRFDRAA
+24 AFLPNAVLLNRAA
-37 GFAQDAAVETLDASA
+37 GFAQDA
-52 SVNPGFFGGAADD
+52 
-65 AGTNAVPATVSPSS
+65 
-79 DSPFVAPSLL
+79 DSPFVAPSLTD
-89 APFGAAP
+89 PFGAADP
-96 LDSPGVDASSAPL
+96 FGGDSFGVDSSADANAPL
-109 AVAAQFAPLP
+109 SVAAQIAPPP
-119 ASTAD
+119 ASGAP
-124 ADASPTPEIAA
+124 AIAEF
-135 LDARLAESGRKL
+135 AESGRTL
-147 VGFLTLQTTAA
+147 VGFLTLQTTVAS
-158 PGWHIY
+158 GWHIY

-191 LATPFKVV
+191 LATPFEVV
-199 ESTGFRLEEL
+199 ESTGFLLEEL
-209 TGTADWIAPLT
+209 TGTADWIAPIT
-220 VAADAAPADA
+220 VASADAPADV

-238 ATGQVSALACSDGEG
+238 ATGKVSALACSDGEG

-260 VEFSAVF
+260 VEFSAAF
-267 DAQRD
+267 DASRD
-272 AAPIWAAAEKLAVD
+272 AASIWAAAEKLAPAAPAV
-286 VGTSD
+286 D
-291 APKTE
+291 APPTE
-296 TAASGADKTDKTNK
+296 APADVAADKTGESDKTGQV
-310 TTKADKSGDS
+310 DQ
-320 GNSGDSVKTD
+320 
-330 ADAPA
+330 ADAPV
-335 EKTNFASRRFALL
+335 EKTRFASRRFALL

-367 VVGLKIMSFFDQA
+367 VVGLKIMSFFSQA
-380 GQKRSKAFMLNAWY
+380 GQKRSKAFMLNVWY
-394 TLGVLVVFFALAF
+394 ALGVSVVFLALAF

-416 TRALFQIL
+416 TRVLFQIL
-424 MSVVVFALALSLMG
+424 MSVVVFALALNMMG

-467 KGLITTLLAIPCGAP
+467 KGLVTTLLAIPCGAP

-494 ARGGETGLVVVV
+494 ARNGETGLVVVV
-506 YLVIGVGMSSPFLL
+506 YLVIGLGTSSPFLL

-551 AVVWILYSAPLDYQ
+551 AVAWILYSAPLDYQ
-565 LPTVALLF
+565 LPTVVLLF
-573 AIWFACWNIGRNQF
+573 AIWFACWNVGRNQF

-594 KKKATAWSVSAL
+594 KKKATGWGVSAL
-606 VVAVVALCSFDF
+606 VVVAVVFASFDF

-623 ETTLRSAVEKKTLR
+623 ETTLRPAVEKKMLR

-649 AEKAKPWRLF
+649 AEKEKPWRLF

-700 DALSARGVVTMTAD
+700 DALSARGVLTMTAD

-740 PKLMFFSPDDPEN
+740 PKLMFFSPDDPKN

-767 ETLNNVAPETS
+767 ETLNNFAPETETS
-778 VASPKSETPEN
+778 QAETPEK

>member
-1 MSTIQ
+1 MPTNRL
-6 PTRAAA
+6 TRAAA
-12 VFAAIFF
+12 VFAAFFF
-19 VFGSG
+19 VLGSG
-24 AFLPNAVRFDRAA
+24 TFLPNAVLLDRAA
-37 GFAQDAAVETLDASA
+37 GFAQEIAVETLDADSQEA
-52 SVNPGFFGGAADD
+52 VSTGA
-65 AGTNAVPATVSPSS
+65 
-79 DSPFVAPSLL
+79 SPFVAPSLVD
-89 APFGAAP
+89 PFGTDPFGGDSFGTAASVDAAP
-96 LDSPGVDASSAPL
+96 LS
-109 AVAAQFAPLP
+109 VAAQIAPVP
-119 ASTAD
+119 AD
-124 ADASPTPEIAA
+124 APEIAE
-135 LDARLAESGRKL
+135 LAKSERKL
-147 VGFLTLQTTAA
+147 VGFLTLQTTVA

-182 PSFEVGPFR
+182 PTFEVGPFR
-191 LATPFKVV
+191 LATPFEVV
-199 ESTGFRLEEL
+199 ESTGFKLEEL
-209 TGTADWIAPLT
+209 TGTADWIAPISI
-220 VAADAAPADA
+220 AGDAAPADV

-238 ATGQVSALACSDGEG
+238 ASGKVSALACSDGEG

-267 DAQRD
+267 DATRD
-272 AAPIWAAAEKLAVD
+272 AAPIWAAAENLASASAAVD
-286 VGTSD
+286 ASKTKVAADATDASNGKSD
-291 APKTE
+291 ATVKPD
-296 TAASGADKTDKTNK
+296 AA
-310 TTKADKSGDS
+310 
-320 GNSGDSVKTD
+320 
-330 ADAPA
+330 APA
-335 EKTNFASRRFALL
+335 EKTRFASRRFALL
-348 LLYAFLGGLILN
+348 LFYAFLGGLILN

-367 VVGLKIMSFFDQA
+367 VIGLKIMSFFDQA
-380 GQKRSKAFMLNAWY
+380 GQKRSKAFMLNVWY
-394 TLGVLVVFFALAF
+394 TLGVSVVFFALAF

-416 TRALFQIL
+416 TRALFQVL
-424 MSVVVFALALSLMG
+424 MSVIVFALALSLMG

-494 ARGGETGLVVVV
+494 ARGGEIGLVVVV
-506 YLVIGVGMSSPFLL
+506 YLVVGLGMSSPFLL

-551 AVVWILYSAPLDYQ
+551 AVAWILYSAPLDYQ

-573 AIWFACWNIGRNQF
+573 AIWFACWNVGRNQF

-594 KKKATAWSVSAL
+594 KKKAVGWVVSAL
-606 VVAVVALCSFDF
+606 VVAAVVLCAFDF
-618 PGNPF
+618 PGNPLK
-623 ETTLRSAVEKKTLR
+623 TTLRPAVEKKMLR

-649 AEKAKPWRLF
+649 AEKEKPWRLF

-689 EKTILHTPEAL
+689 EKTILHAPETL
-700 DALSARGVVTMTAD
+700 DALDARGVVTMTAD

-767 ETLNNVAPETS
+767 ETLNQFAPETGKTS
-778 VASPKSETPEN
+778 SKPETPEK

>member
-1 MSTIQ
+1 MPIIR
-6 PTRAAA
+6 PTRAA
-12 VFAAIFF
+12 VLFATIFI
-19 VFGSG
+19 VLGSG
-24 AFLPNAVRFDRAA
+24 TFLPNAVLLDRAA
-37 GFAQDAAVETLDASA
+37 GFAQDAAVETPDASA
-52 SVNPGFFGGAADD
+52 SFNPGFFGGAPD
-65 AGTNAVPATVSPSS
+65 AAPATVPASG

-96 LDSPGVDASSAPL
+96 LDPAGADASSAPL
-109 AVAAQFAPLP
+109 AVAAQLAPISL
-119 ASTAD
+119 AD
-124 ADASPTPEIAA
+124 ADASPTSEIAA
-135 LDARLAESGRKL
+135 LDAELAESGRTL
-147 VGFLTLQTTAA
+147 VGFLTLQTIAA

-170 GGSPTKISVDAA
+170 GGSPTKISVDAV
-182 PSFEVGPFR
+182 PTFEVGPFR
-191 LATPFKVV
+191 LATPFQVV
-199 ESTGFRLEEL
+199 ESTGFKLEEL
-209 TGTADWIAPLT
+209 TGTADWIAPIT
-220 VAADAAPADA
+220 VAGDAAPADV

-260 VEFSAVF
+260 VEFAASF
-267 DAQRD
+267 DAKRD
-272 AAPIWAAAEKLAVD
+272 AAPIWAAAEKLASAAPTAAASKSE
-286 VGTSD
+286 TSADDGKSDKTVKTEQAAVD
-291 APKTE
+291 AP
-296 TAASGADKTDKTNK
+296 
-310 TTKADKSGDS
+310 
-320 GNSGDSVKTD
+320 V
-330 ADAPA
+330 
-335 EKTNFASRRFALL
+335 EKTSFASRRFALL

-367 VVGLKIMSFFDQA
+367 VIGLKIMSFFDQA
-380 GQKRSKAFMLNAWY
+380 GQKRSKAFMLNVWY
-394 TLGVLVVFFALAF
+394 TLGVSVVFFALAF

-494 ARGGETGLVVVV
+494 ARGGETALVVVV
-506 YLVIGVGMSSPFLL
+506 YLVIGLGMSSPFLL

-534 GAWMDTFRKT
+534 GAWMETFRKT

-551 AVVWILYSAPLDYQ
+551 AVAWILYSAPLDYQ

-573 AIWFACWNIGRNQF
+573 AIWFACWNVGRNQF

-594 KKKATAWSVSAL
+594 KKKAVGWVVSAL
-606 VVAVVALCSFDF
+606 VVAAAVLCSFDF
-618 PGNPF
+618 PGNPLK
-623 ETTLRSAVEKKTLR
+623 TTLRPAVEKKMLR

-642 EKSGLLA
+642 EKAGLLA
-649 AEKAKPWRLF
+649 AEKEKPWRLF
-659 DRATLDAELAAG
+659 DHATLDAELAAG

-740 PKLMFFSPDDPEN
+740 PKLMFFSPDAPEN

-767 ETLNNVAPETS
+767 ETLNNVAPKT
-778 VASPKSETPEN
+778 ATPQTETPEK

>member
-1 MSTIQ
+1 MPTFRS
-6 PTRAAA
+6 TRAAA
-12 VFAAIFF
+12 VFATLFFIF
-19 VFGSG
+19 GNG
-24 AFLPNAVRFDRAA
+24 TFLPNAVFLDRAA

-52 SVNPGFFGGAADD
+52 SFNPGFFGGAADEN
-65 AGTNAVPATVSPSS
+65 GTNAAPATVPASG

-96 LDSPGVDASSAPL
+96 LDPTGADASSAPL
-109 AVAAQFAPLP
+109 AVAAQLAPLP

-124 ADASPTPEIAA
+124 ASPTPELAA
-135 LDARLAESGRKL
+135 VVAELAESGRTL

-182 PSFEVGPFR
+182 PTFEVGPFR
-191 LATPFKVV
+191 LATPFQVV
-199 ESTGFRLEEL
+199 ESTGFKLEEL

-230 AAFLADLK
+230 AAFLADLQ
-238 ATGQVSALACSDGEG
+238 ATGQVAALACSDGEG

-267 DAQRD
+267 DASRD
-272 AAPIWAAAEKLAVD
+272 AAPIWAAAEKLAQ
-286 VGTSD
+286 T
-291 APKTE
+291 AP
-296 TAASGADKTDKTNK
+296 TAAASQSETSVDAAPDGKSGKTAKTNQ
-310 TTKADKSGDS
+310 
-320 GNSGDSVKTD
+320 TD
-330 ADAPA
+330 VDAPA
-335 EKTNFASRRFALL
+335 EKTSFASRRFALL

-380 GQKRSKAFMLNAWY
+380 GQKRSKAFMLNVWY
-394 TLGVLVVFFALAF
+394 TLGVSVVFFALAF

-444 PAFLGGQKSNE
+444 PAFLGGRKSNE

-494 ARGGETGLVVVV
+494 ARQGEIGLVVVV

-551 AVVWILYSAPLDYQ
+551 AVAWILYSAPLDYQ

-594 KKKATAWSVSAL
+594 KKKAVGWGVSAL
-606 VVAVVALCSFDF
+606 VVAAVVFASFDF

-623 ETTLRSAVEKKTLR
+623 ETTLRPAVEKKMLR

-642 EKSGLLA
+642 EKAGLLA
-649 AEKAKPWRLF
+649 AEKEKPWRLF

-740 PKLMFFSPDDPEN
+740 PKLMFFSPDDPKN

-767 ETLNNVAPETS
+767 ETLNDVVPATETS
-778 VASPKSETPEN
+778 QTETPEK